1 MNDLLGVR
9 GDDCESI
16 TSNSPIPGTPIEIES
31 DLRHTK
37 TPNSTHNIPNNVVKG
52 SSPFQEKHT
61 DSDASSKLDNSSVNE
76 DSTEYTKSLLVNQI
90 PGNQYNGNMCA
101 YYQLEL
107 YKRNKNIF
115 TCKFINICLVYQ
127 FYLVGIGEP

>member
-9 GDDCESI
+9 GDDLESVTSNSKSV

-31 DLRHTK
+31 DLSHTK
-37 TPNSTHNIPNNVVKG
+37 TPSSTQNIPNTAVKG

-76 DSTEYTKSLLVNQI
+76 KCIKYTQSLLVNQI
-90 PGNQYNGNMCA
+90 PENQYNGNVCA
-101 YYQLEL
+101 YYHVMS
-107 YKRNKNIF
+107 Y
-115 TCKFINICLVYQ
+115 CINYHTNTNNL
-127 FYLVGIGEP
+127 